1 MLSSMRKS
9 AGSWMIKILLGM
21 IVLAFVFMG
30 AGSYWADRSNT
41 VANVN
46 GEPISVNEYQRTYK
60 RMMQNLEQRFGNQ
73 LDQDMIDMLN
83 LKEQALDR
91 LIEKQLL
98 MQLAEEN
105 DIRLPDDVLARSITS
120 LPVFQN
126 NGQFDPELYR
136 RVLNQNRLS
145 PEGFESLQKEAML
158 TDMIKNF
165 VSNAVPVSEAE
176 ARAWYEW
183 QNTEVKIDYAEF
195 DRQDFTDVA
204 VTEEAVAE
212 YFEDHKEKYKTRPK
226 VKARYISFSPE
237 DYRGEVDVSESAI
250 EDYYQSHKS
259 EFTSEETVTA
269 RHILLKVPENAD
281 EKTVQETRKKA
292 LEISEKARSGRD
304 FAELAREFSEGP
316 SAGEGGDLG
325 TLKKDDTVEP
335 FADKAFSMEAGEIS
349 EPVRTRFGF
358 HIIKVEERQ
367 QPSAKPLEE
376 VKDTIRDKL
385 ALQKARD
392 NAYDKA
398 LSVYDI
404 SFGGD
409 DLVKNAKDMELELKT
424 TGFFTQNRGP
434 EDMENADKFAEAA
447 FALPLEEISEVTEI
461 DDAFF
466 LIQPVEKQ
474 ESHVPELASVTEKVR
489 RDLKREKQKQAAQQA
504 ARDFLEQA
512 RETGDFTASAEAAGV
527 KIHTTGFFKRGQPVP
542 DIGQSRELASAAFSL
557 SADNPLPE
565 TTVAKEGSF
574 YVIHLQEKK
583 QPGDSDF
590 QAKKE
595 ETVSQLASQKRQQ
608 TVNKWVAAL
617 RQQSDIE
624 ISDRISDYSR

>member
-9 AGSWMIKILLGM
+9 AGSWMIKILLGL

-30 AGSYWADRSNT
+30 AGSYWAGRSNT

-46 GEPISVNEYQRTYK
+46 GESISVNEYQQTYQ

-73 LDQDMIDMLN
+73 LDQEMIEMLN
-83 LKEQALDR
+83 LKQQALDR

-98 MQLAEEN
+98 MQVAEEN

-120 LPVFQN
+120 LSVFQN

-145 PEGFESLQKEAML
+145 PGDFEAMQKEAML
-158 TDMIKNF
+158 TGMLKNF

-195 DRQDFTDVA
+195 SGQDFADVT
-204 VTEEAVAE
+204 VTEQAVAE
-212 YFEDHKEKYKTRPK
+212 YFDKHREKYKTRPK
-226 VKARYISFSPE
+226 VKARYIRFSPQ
-237 DYRGEVDVSESAI
+237 DYRKTVQIQESAI
-250 EDYYQSHKS
+250 RDYYQSHQS
-259 EFTSEETVTA
+259 EFSSEETVTA
-269 RHILLKVPENAD
+269 RHILLKVPRDAE
-281 EKTVQETRKKA
+281 EQTVQKTRKKA
-292 LEISEKARSGRD
+292 MEIYDKARTGRD

-316 SAGEGGDLG
+316 SAGEGGYLG
-325 TLKKDDTVEP
+325 TLKKDDTVAP

-358 HIIKVEERQ
+358 HIIKVEKHRQ
-367 QPSAKPLEE
+367 ASVKPLEA
-376 VKDTIRDKL
+376 VKDKIRDKL

-409 DLVKNAKDMELELKT
+409 DLVKNAKDMGLDLQT
-424 TGFFTQNRGP
+424 TGFFTQSRGP
-434 EDMENADKFAEAA
+434 ENMENSGKFAETA
-447 FALPLEEISEVTEI
+447 FALPLAEISEVTEI
-461 DDAFF
+461 GEAFF
-466 LIQPVEKQ
+466 LIQPLEKQ
-474 ESHVPELASVTEKVR
+474 EPHVPDLASVTEKVR

-512 RETGDFTASAEAAGV
+512 RKSGDFTAAAQAADV
-527 KIHTTGFFKRGQPVP
+527 RIQTTDFFKRGQPVP
-542 DIGQSRELASAAFSL
+542 DIGQSRKLSSAAFSL
-557 SADNPLPE
+557 SADNPLPDAP
-565 TTVAKEGSF
+565 VAKESTF
-574 YVIHLQEKK
+574 YVIRLQEKK
-583 QPGDSDF
+583 QPGASEF
-590 QAKKE
+590 QANKE
-595 ETVSQLASQKRQQ
+595 ETVSQLASRKRRQ
-608 TVNKWVAAL
+608 TVNKWVAAF

-624 ISDRISDYSR
+624 ISDRFSDYSR